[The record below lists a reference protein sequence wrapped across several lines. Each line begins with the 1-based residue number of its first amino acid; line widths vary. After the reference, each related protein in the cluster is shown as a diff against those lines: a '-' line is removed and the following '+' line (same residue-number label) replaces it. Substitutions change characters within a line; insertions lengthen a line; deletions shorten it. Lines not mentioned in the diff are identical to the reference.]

1 MQSIWVKP
9 DLLIEDGGDAYVQW
23 RRRSESINSPIVL
36 NWLDIHVQ
44 PGISSCVCKRTRPL
58 FSQISPKTLTIGPST
73 ADVNWIG

>member
-1 MQSIWVKP
+1 MVVMP
-9 DLLIEDGGDAYVQW
+9 TCNGGDGRKALTHQLY
-23 RRRSESINSPIVL
+23 L
-36 NWLDIHVQ
+36 NWLEIHVQ